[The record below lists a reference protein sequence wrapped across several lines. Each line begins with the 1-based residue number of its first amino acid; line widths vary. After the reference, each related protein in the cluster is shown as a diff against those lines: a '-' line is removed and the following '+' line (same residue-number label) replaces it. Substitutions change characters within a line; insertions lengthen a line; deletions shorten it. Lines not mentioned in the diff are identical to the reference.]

1 MTAKK
6 SKPAEDVAEEE
17 LFEDGPPKKATPK
30 PRSAKPGPKL
40 ALSESNKAIANAG
53 AKALAKATK
62 GRDNH
67 GLTEDEAQS
76 ITTPIMRM
84 IMRRMPAWLKKL
96 SAAMGVSK
104 LKMNPDDIADL
115 QEIALTLGK
124 YTMRLSMVLLNEF
137 ISGME
142 QKQAQGSTPQA
153 QPTPI
158 RRAAMPA
165 APMNAGPDL
174 EIREAVSVSN
184 HSTNPLIQML
194 PGDYG
199 LTEG

>member
-6 SKPAEDVAEEE
+6 TTAPKDVAEEQ
-17 LFEDGPPKKATPK
+17 LFEDGPPKAAPKA
-30 PRSAKPGPKL
+30 RSAKPGPKL

-84 IMRRMPAWLKKL
+84 IMRRMPAWLKKV

-104 LKMNPDDIADL
+104 LKMHPDDIADL
-115 QEIALTLGK
+115 QEILLTLGN
-124 YTMRLSMVLLNEF
+124 YTLRLSMVLLNEF
-137 ISGME
+137 ITGLE
-142 QKQAQGSTPQA
+142 KGQAQQGASQ

-158 RRAAMPA
+158 HLPVAMP
-165 APMNAGPDL
+165 MNTGPEL
-174 EIREAVSVSN
+174 EVREAVSVSN
-184 HSTNPLIQML
+184 HSNNPLIQML

-199 LTEG
+199 LAEG